1 LRGFF
6 FISCED
12 NFIAIARQLVNN
24 VPRQTFG
31 GKNMKKMVLLFF
43 VLSALGACSN
53 RVEDL
58 KSPCVGAADSPCDR
72 RPVNLSW
79 NQA

>member
-1 LRGFF
+1 
-6 FISCED
+6 
-12 NFIAIARQLVNN
+12 
-24 VPRQTFG
+24 
-31 GKNMKKMVLLFF
+31 MKKMVLLFF